1 MESKYWLELDVDTC
15 GYRSS
20 DMDGEKSRA
29 AVSRLQKKI
38 AKGDTIVA
46 IHVKNPRYSGSF

>member
-1 MESKYWLELDVDTC
+1 MESKYWLEIDADTC
-15 GYRSS
+15 GYRWS

-29 AVSRLQKKI
+29 AVARIQARIK
-38 AKGDTIVA
+38 KGDTVVA